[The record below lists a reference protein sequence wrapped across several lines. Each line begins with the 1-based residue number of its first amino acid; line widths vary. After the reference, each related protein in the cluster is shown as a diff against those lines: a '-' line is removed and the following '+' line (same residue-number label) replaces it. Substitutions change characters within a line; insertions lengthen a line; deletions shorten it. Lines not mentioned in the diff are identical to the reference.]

1 MTITLVAAV
10 GANGVIGVSGR
21 LPWRLPED
29 QAAFKALTL
38 GSVLL
43 MGRATYE
50 SIGRPLPGRSTVVL
64 TRQTDW
70 SAPGVDVAHDLD
82 TALRLAGRHGDEVF
96 VVGGARVYADTLPL
110 ADRLV
115 ITHVESAPVGD
126 TFFPDV
132 EWSAWSETS
141 RVPYVG
147 FSIVTYERVRNSDP
161 DESAQAVPATE
172 VTER

>member
-1 MTITLVAAV
+1 MFVARRGCLNAPVVHTLM
-10 GANGVIGVSGR
+10 N
-21 LPWRLPED
+21 
-29 QAAFKALTL
+29 
-38 GSVLL
+38 
-43 MGRATYE
+43 
-50 SIGRPLPGRSTVVL
+50 
-64 TRQTDW
+64 
-70 SAPGVDVAHDLD
+70 
-82 TALRLAGRHGDEVF
+82 EVF

-147 FSIVTYERVRNSDP
+147 FSIVTYERVRHSDP
-161 DESAQAVPATE
+161 GESVRAVPAAE
-172 VTER
+172 GTER